1 MIVVFIVDGDIE
13 HLYFCTSDKYS
24 EVLKSLGIEPE
35 RVRFH
40 TISMELLTMIWDG
53 KITHVMRN

>member
-24 EVLKSLGIEPE
+24 EVLKYLNIEPE

-40 TISMELLTMIWDG
+40 TIPFETLTMIWDNRVSY
-53 KITHVMRN
+53 VMRN